1 MLTSY
6 VCWIPGKGRIWIVN
20 DDHRMRSRLRP
31 VVATC
36 MAVVIAMPTSTL
48 AWADGLIARDGVRVQ
63 EPAAQIA
70 QQAESAVSEGASAP
84 AAAANVAAQDA
95 SSLGTDGA
103 ATDAEEKTYD
113 QVKTVTSGEVVF
125 SVEWNAPILGEAAQF
140 HLSAQGGSGS
150 YNFLMQAPEYRA
162 STDDV
167 WEAAADTEADEWS
180 QYTDPCA
187 NCDYEFTMRDA
198 GSYRL
203 TFHVKDEAGKV
214 EDFTLEIVL
223 DIAAAAADPDSDDS
237 AAIDAA
243 APAVSGDS
251 VVSDEAAGSAAVAA
265 AAADAAPAGAR
276 IVVDGDYTVRTVD
289 DPYRVLDVMGGSTD
303 DGANLALYR
312 LSGVRWQR
320 FTLTWDGSG
329 CYTIAC
335 ANSGK
340 LLTAAGEPGEPGNVY
355 QAAPDGS
362 DAQKWVLEDAGDGR
376 VRIYSKATGLC
387 LDVEGGH
394 AGDSVNVR
402 TWERTDNNSGRG
414 QAFTLEAAPE
424 SLVSEGTYVV
434 ESLDDSVQV
443 LDVMGSSFDAG
454 ANVALYENRNSS
466 NQKFRLEPAGDG
478 WYRLVVEHSGQC
490 LDVVAA
496 GSEPGT
502 NVTQWPTTWAG
513 NQLWAVEDAGDGW
526 YRLRAGC
533 SGLYLDVEGGHAG
546 NSVNVRTWERTDN
559 NSGAGQK
566 FRFGRMV
573 DDGVYFV
580 GSADDPSKVLDVV
593 AGSRED
599 GANVTLWDRTG
610 ASNQRFEIHRL
621 YGRVYKVSCTRSWR
635 ALDVVAGCRDN
646 GTNVTQWS
654 QYGTDNQSWL
664 IDVLDDGSVTFR
676 SIATDNY
683 LDVEG
688 GHAGAGVNVQT
699 WERTDNNS
707 GLGQQWRL
715 EKAGFEFKGIDSL
728 VSSLEGLGGWGLQT
742 SNALN
747 QMSATSSNAL
757 WNALYQYWDCGASVG
772 FIMVDLGT
780 GASISYNSD
789 ERFWS
794 CSTIKGP
801 YVAALNMYSP
811 WTLNYW
817 EDDMWEIILNSPNP
831 QYMNLRDYYGSSPLY
846 QLAGRTHAYDF
857 DWDAYFTDYSAKT
870 LGKLWVG
877 MADYF
882 LSDRENAWWCRSIF
896 SSNNWITSRPTL
908 DWKGCTVYAKSG
920 WITNYHDEGY
930 IVMDGDHPYLAVIMS
945 SASPNDSW
953 LMSDL
958 INALDMV
965 HTDII

>member
-1 MLTSY
+1 M
-6 VCWIPGKGRIWIVN
+6 N
-20 DDHRMRSRLRP
+20 DNHRMLRRLRP
-31 VVATC
+31 VIATC
-36 MAVVIAMPTSTL
+36 MAVVIAMPTSTI
-48 AWADGLIARDGVRVQ
+48 AYADGLVARNGVRVQ
-63 EPAAQIA
+63 ADAAQTAQIA
-70 QQAESAVSEGASAP
+70 QQQQEESAGEALGE
-84 AAAANVAAQDA
+84 A
-95 SSLGTDGA
+95 SSQGA
-103 ATDAEEKTYD
+103 ASSKESETASEAEKETYD
-113 QVKTVTSGEVVF
+113 QAETVASGDVEF
-125 SVEWNAPILGEAAQF
+125 KVEWNSPKLGEAASF
-140 HLSAQGGSGS
+140 HLSASGGSGAYS
-150 YNFLMQAPEYRA
+150 FLMQAPEYRESA
-162 STDDV
+162 DDQ
-167 WEAAADTEADEWS
+167 WEVAAGDDEIDWS
-180 QYTDPCA
+180 QYTDPCE
-187 NCDYEFTMRDA
+187 NCDFEYTMQDA

-223 DIAAAAADPDSDDS
+223 D
-237 AAIDAA
+237 
-243 APAVSGDS
+243 V
-251 VVSDEAAGSAAVAA
+251 A
-265 AAADAAPAGAR
+265 AAADADADDRDDADAGASSADVTAVASSADDAAVASADDGAPAPSGAPAGEKLVA
-276 IVVDGDYTVRTVD
+276 DGDYTVRTLD
-289 DPYRVLDVMGGSTD
+289 DPYRVLDVMGGSAD

-320 FTLTWDGSG
+320 FELSWDGAG
-329 CYTIAC
+329 YYTVTC

-340 LLTAAGEPGEPGNVY
+340 ALEAAGEPGQPGNVY

-362 DAQKWVLEDAGDGR
+362 DAQKWAISDAGGGR
-376 VRIYSKATGLC
+376 VRIASKATGLY

-402 TWERTDNNSGRG
+402 TWERTENNSGRG
-414 QAFTLEAAPE
+414 QLFTLEAAPE
-424 SLVSEGTYVV
+424 QIVSEGTYVV

-443 LDVMGSSFDAG
+443 LDVMGSSAAPG

-466 NQKFRLEPAGDG
+466 NQKFRLERAGDG
-478 WYRLVVEHSGQC
+478 WYRLVAEHSGQC
-490 LDVVAA
+490 LDVVAGGA
-496 GSEPGT
+496 EPGT

-513 NQLWAVEDAGDGW
+513 NQLWAVEDAGGGW

-559 NSGAGQK
+559 NDGAGQK

-580 GSADDPSKVLDVV
+580 GSADDESKVLDVV
-593 AGSRED
+593 AGSRAD

-610 ASNQRFEIHRL
+610 ASNQRFEIRRL
-621 YGRVYKVSCTRSWR
+621 YGRVYKVSCARSWR
-635 ALDVVAGCRDN
+635 ALDVVAGGREN

-654 QYGTDNQSWL
+654 QYDTDNQSWL
-664 IDVLDDGSVTFR
+664 IDVLDDGTVTFR
-676 SIATDNY
+676 SIATGNY

-699 WERTDNNS
+699 WERTDNNG
-707 GLGQQWRL
+707 GLGQRWRL
-715 EKAGFEFKGIDSL
+715 DQAGFQFKGIDAL
-728 VSSLEGLGGWGLQT
+728 VDSLEGLGGWGLQT
-742 SNALN
+742 SNTLN
-747 QMSATSSNAL
+747 QMSSASSDAL
-757 WNALYQYWDCGASVG
+757 WKALYQYWDYGASVG
-772 FIMVDLGT
+772 FVMVDLGT
-780 GASISYNSD
+780 GAAISYNSD
-789 ERFWS
+789 EYFWS

-817 EDDMWEIILNSPNP
+817 EDDMWEIILNSPNA
-831 QYMNLRDYYGSSPLY
+831 QYISLRSYYGSSPLY
-846 QLAGRTHAYDF
+846 QLAGRTRAYDF
-857 DWDAYFTDYSAKT
+857 DWDANFTDYSAKT

-896 SSNNWITSRPTL
+896 GSNNWITSRPTL

-920 WITNYHDEGY
+920 WITNTHDEGY
-930 IVMDGDHPYLAVIMS
+930 VVMDGDHPYLVAIMS